1 MHQIILYL
9 SLREP
14 ATSSEIQQ
22 DLLVVQSTHHKILN
36 YSSMESATLLVT
48 QHYSPLVL
56 SIQEVIVH

>member
-9 SLREP
+9 SLREL

-22 DLLVVQSTHHKILN
+22 DLLVVQSTHHKLLY
-36 YSSMESATLLVT
+36 YSSMEPATLLAT
-48 QHYSPLVL
+48 QHYSPLEL